1 MAGRKYMFPGY
12 LRDDCEEVTGV
23 DRCKGCR
30 YGFRVKQGETEGKRY
45 FCEKKLHHLCFSEEK
60 MKRMVALE
68 QDINYFIGTYGMGP
82 FREVLRNCGMNEI
95 NCMGSLK

>member
-23 DRCKGCR
+23 DRCKGCQ
-30 YGFRVKQGETEGKRY
+30 YSFRVKQGETEGKRY

-60 MKRMVALE
+60 MRRMVALE
-68 QDINYFIGTYGMGP
+68 QDIYYFIETYGKDS
-82 FREVLRNCGMNEI
+82 FREVLMNCGMDLIYTWGE
-95 NCMGSLK
+95 L